1 MKTHNSKII
10 PESGNTPLLKA
21 NILEKKV
28 GINSIYIKLEQN
40 NPTHTH
46 KDRAASMIVNKAK
59 EKRFRGVTIGTC
71 GNFGVSVAYFCS
83 LYGLKSHLFI
93 PSSYDMP
100 RLKKMQSYG
109 ANIEFIEGTY
119 EDTVEAS
126 ARYAKVNEYFDANP
140 HGEGA
145 EIAIEGYKKIA
156 HEIVKDLGNISLLVW
171 VPVGNGT
178 LLTGIYLGLLEK
190 KVKFTLGAVSSK
202 GNNEITESYIQK
214 RRICL
219 KGSDLKETH
228 INEPLLNWLPT
239 QLEESLQALRSLNGY
254 AYGATDTELISAS
267 DIIKSSEGI
276 TTIPSSAAGLAGLL
290 KYKNKLPNLITHVL
304 ILTN

>member
-1 MKTHNSKII
+1 MNTPSSKAI
-10 PESGNTPLLKA
+10 PQSGNTPLLKV
-21 NILEKKV
+21 NILEKRV

-46 KDRAASMIVNKAK
+46 KDRAASMIVKKAK
-59 EKRFRGVTIGTC
+59 EKKFQGVTIGTC
-71 GNFGVSVAYFCS
+71 GNYGVSVAYFCS
-83 LYGLKSHLFI
+83 LCGLKSRLFI
-93 PSSYDMP
+93 PRSYDIP
-100 RLKKMQSYG
+100 RLKEMQSYG
-109 ANIEFIEGTY
+109 ADIEFVEGTY
-119 EDTVEAS
+119 EDAVVAS
-126 ARYAKVNEYFDANP
+126 AKYAKLYEYFDANP
-140 HGEGA
+140 HGVGA

-156 HEIVKDLGNISLLVW
+156 HEIVKDLGNIPLVVW

-190 KVKFTLGAVSSK
+190 SVKFTLGAVSSK

-214 RRICL
+214 RRIGL

-239 QLEESLQALRSLNGY
+239 QLEESLHALKDSNGY
-254 AYGATDTELISAS
+254 AYGATDTELVSAS

-276 TTIPSSAAGLAGLL
+276 TTTPSSAAGLAGLL
-290 KYKNKLPNLITHVL
+290 KFKEKLPDFMTHV
-304 ILTN
+304 IVLTN